1 MKNMASELM
10 ADEMGSIYLRF
21 EHDTAKLKGQDA
33 RYSTFREVRRT
44 CIRNGNPHLKTAA
57 NHFLESRLQEKKI
70 IMYVNWTVL
79 HC

>member
-1 MKNMASELM
+1 MKNMASEVM

-44 CIRNGNPHLKTAA
+44 CIRNGNPDLKTAA
-57 NHFLESRLQEKKI
+57 NHFWNQDFKRRKL
-70 IMYVNWTVL
+70 
-79 HC
+79 